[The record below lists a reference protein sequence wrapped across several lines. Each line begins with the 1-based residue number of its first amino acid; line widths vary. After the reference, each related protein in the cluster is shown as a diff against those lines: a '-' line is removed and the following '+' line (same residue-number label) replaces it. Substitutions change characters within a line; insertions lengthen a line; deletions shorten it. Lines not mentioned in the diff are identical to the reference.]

1 MCSGAPH
8 ALDVA
13 KGVEEVQADAGL
25 DRCGERE
32 LRREPAGEQLAAGEE
47 SARGQADAMV
57 RARVVR
63 QQGRRGGAVG
73 QELRRGRVA

>member
-1 MCSGAPH
+1 MVSYFRTT
-8 ALDVA
+8 LV
-13 KGVEEVQADAGL
+13 
-25 DRCGERE
+25 
-32 LRREPAGEQLAAGEE
+32 
-47 SARGQADAMV
+47 DAMV